1 MDALGQ
7 AGSDY
12 RWNIYTE
19 GFLRRIRYLSRDD
32 LLAFLELTQRYI
44 EHSLRAN
51 RRSDQLYHTYNIL
64 HLGENSA
71 AISHLQEMLEGQV
84 AILSSKL
91 LSGDE
96 SLALLQSLR
105 NSALYRADQNSYI
118 LYPDKTLPGFLSKN
132 TLTVD
137 QVAGLRLPGILADA
151 RINTLFVRDVDGTV
165 SLQRT
170 ITQR

>member
-1 MDALGQ
+1 VNYSTRATRGLQISQEVAQLYSQIKAILERFQSYLAVSFDDGQRRAMMDALGQ

-19 GFLRRIRYLSRDD
+19 GFSGVIAHLSRDD

-71 AISHLQEMLEGQV
+71 AIGHLHEMLEGQV

-96 SLALLQSLR
+96 SLAL
-105 NSALYRADQNSYI
+105 
-118 LYPDKTLPGFLSKN
+118 
-132 TLTVD
+132 
-137 QVAGLRLPGILADA
+137 VAEF
-151 RINTLFVRDVDGTV
+151 TK
-165 SLQRT
+165 
-170 ITQR
+170 